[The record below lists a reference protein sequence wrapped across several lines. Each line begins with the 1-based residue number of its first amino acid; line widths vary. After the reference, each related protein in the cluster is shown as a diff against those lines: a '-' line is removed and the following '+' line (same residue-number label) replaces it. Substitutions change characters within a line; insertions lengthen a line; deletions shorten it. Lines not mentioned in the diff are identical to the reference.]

1 MNKLRFA
8 IPKGSLENET
18 LDLLR
23 RAFYEVKGT
32 ERTYRP
38 VISDKEIM
46 LKILRP
52 QEIPIYV
59 EEGYYDIGITGL
71 DWVKETD
78 VEVNILKDLEYG
90 RVRLIMAAPTIFG
103 YTSLSDLLEKK
114 LSQNL
119 PVRISTEYL
128 NITSHK
134 IMENEVYQRYFK
146 DKTPM
151 IITPWF
157 RKGENPNVCV
167 FLSFG
172 ATEAKPPEEADA
184 IVDNTKTGRT
194 LEQNNLTIIEEFMTS
209 TAVLISNKE
218 AMRDAWKKEKILDI
232 LSMFTGV
239 LESRKR
245 LHIFLNVKEENLDEL
260 LSILPALKAP
270 TINKL
275 SMEGWYAVNT
285 VIEKDELFRI
295 LPKLRRIAQGLVA
308 HEPRLLLS
316 LEEIL
321 QGGKNGNLNQDK

>member
-1 MNKLRFA
+1 MSRLRFA
-8 IPKGSLENET
+8 IPKGSLESDT

-23 RAFYEVKGT
+23 RAFYEVKGA

-38 VISDKEIM
+38 LISDREIE

-59 EEGYYDIGITGL
+59 AEGYYDVGITGL
-71 DWVKETD
+71 DWVEETAAK
-78 VEVNILKDLEYG
+78 VEVLKDLEYG
-90 RVRLIMAAPTIFG
+90 RVRLVMAAPITYG
-103 YTSLSDLLEKK
+103 YKSLSDLLERR
-114 LSQNL
+114 LSNNL

-128 NITSHK
+128 NITSQRV
-134 IMENEVYQRYFK
+134 MANEVYQRYFGE
-146 DKTPM
+146 KTPT
-151 IITPWF
+151 IVTPWI
-157 RKGENPNVCV
+157 RKGENPSVCI

-184 IVDNTKTGRT
+184 IVDNTETGRT
-194 LEQNNLTIIEEFMTS
+194 LEQNNLAVIEEFMTS
-209 TAVLISNKE
+209 TAVLIANRDS
-218 AMRDAWKKEKILDI
+218 MRDHWKKEKILDI

-245 LHIFLNVKEENLDEL
+245 LHIFLNVKEENLEEL

-275 SMEGWYAVNT
+275 SIEGWYAINT
-285 VIEKDELFRI
+285 VIEKEELFRI
-295 LPKLRRIAQGLVA
+295 LPKLRRVAQGLVA
-308 HEPRLLLS
+308 HEPQLLLS

-321 QGGKNGNLNQDK
+321 QGGKNGNPD

>member
-8 IPKGSLENET
+8 IPKGSLESDT

-23 RAFYEVKGT
+23 RAFYEVRGA

-38 VISDKEIM
+38 LISDKEIE

-59 EEGYYDIGITGL
+59 AEGYYDVGITGL
-71 DWVKETD
+71 DWVEETAAK
-78 VEVNILKDLEYG
+78 VEVLKDLEYG
-90 RVRLIMAAPTIFG
+90 RVRLVMAAPISYG
-103 YTSLSDLLEKK
+103 YKNLSDLLERR
-114 LSQNL
+114 LSKNL
-119 PVRISTEYL
+119 PIRISTEYL
-128 NITSHK
+128 NITSQR
-134 IMENEVYQRYFK
+134 IMANEVYQRYFGNR
-146 DKTPM
+146 TPT
-151 IITPWF
+151 IVTPWI
-157 RKGENPNVCV
+157 RKGENPSVCI

-184 IVDNTKTGRT
+184 IVDNTETGRT
-194 LEQNNLTIIEEFMTS
+194 LEQNNLAVIEEFMTS
-209 TAVLISNKE
+209 TAVLIANRD
-218 AMRDAWKKEKILDI
+218 AMRDQWKKEKILDI

-245 LHIFLNVKEENLDEL
+245 LHIFLNVKEENLAEL

-275 SMEGWYAVNT
+275 SVEGWYAVNT
-285 VIEKDELFRI
+285 VIEKEELFKI

-308 HEPRLLLS
+308 HEPQLLLS

-321 QGGKNGNLNQDK
+321 QGGRNGEPD

>member
-1 MNKLRFA
+1 MGRLRFA
-8 IPKGSLENET
+8 IPKGSLESDT

-23 RAFYEVKGT
+23 RAFYEVKGA

-38 VISDKEIM
+38 LISDREIE

-59 EEGYYDIGITGL
+59 AEGYYDVGITGL
-71 DWVKETD
+71 DWVEETAAK
-78 VEVNILKDLEYG
+78 VEVLKDLEYG
-90 RVRLIMAAPTIFG
+90 RVRLVMAAPITCG
-103 YTSLSDLLEKK
+103 YKSLSDLLERR
-114 LSQNL
+114 LSSNL
-119 PVRISTEYL
+119 PIRVSTEYL
-128 NITSHK
+128 NITSQR
-134 IMENEVYQRYFK
+134 IMANEVYQRYFGN
-146 DKTPM
+146 KTPM
-151 IITPWF
+151 IVTPWI
-157 RKGENPNVCV
+157 RKGENPSVCI

-184 IVDNTKTGRT
+184 IVDNTETGRT
-194 LEQNNLTIIEEFMTS
+194 LEQNNLAVIEEFMTS
-209 TAVLISNKE
+209 TAVLIANRD
-218 AMRDAWKKEKILDI
+218 AMRDHWKKEKILDI

-245 LHIFLNVKEENLDEL
+245 LHIFLNVKEENLEEL

-275 SMEGWYAVNT
+275 SVEGWYAVNT
-285 VIEKDELFRI
+285 VIEKEELFRI

-308 HEPRLLLS
+308 HEPQLLLS

-321 QGGKNGNLNQDK
+321 QGGKNGKPD